1 MNKEEDIKKLE
12 DIICIV
18 CKGKSPTHTEIIEK
32 IKFYWASVFP
42 DEKYTQDDL
51 NEIVDYVEYN
61 IPISCPEPDI
71 LVDSNTKSD
80 WLTDE
85 LRKNNKEFFWRRY
98 RQYLRSQDFPEESID
113 RIEDDSRKILA
124 FSANPNASYADKKRG
139 LAVGDVQSGKT
150 ANYTALINLAC
161 DYGYKIIVLL
171 AGLTDS
177 LREQTQA
184 RIDNGFIG
192 ALSETIGGQIAYI
205 GVGEEKE
212 KYYAVPLTN
221 TKNDFIKFIKENQ
234 NTTPEAYSKPLILVV
249 KKNGNILKQVQEW
262 LQPGKNKINSSNILI
277 IDDEAD
283 NASVNTKR
291 DEDNPT
297 IINKYIRKLFDNFKI
312 ATYVGYTATP
322 FANIFINPDN
332 NPDLENLFPSD
343 FIVQLKTPSNYFGAK
358 KVFAPTKRYIRI
370 LDENEKDF
378 LLPTHK
384 KTDHF
389 SVLPDSL
396 KEAVCAFLLGC
407 TVRTLRKQG
416 KKHRSML
423 INISRFNALHEDI
436 RVQVAGYV
444 DYLKD
449 FIEQDSYK
457 TTNDFV
463 KYNEG
468 NRLYQIYTQSNF
480 FKEALQ
486 KYSFEDV
493 KKHLLEEI
501 KQFQV
506 VVINNA
512 NTKCR
517 FKYSD
522 YKDSG
527 ARVIVIGGFVLSR
540 GLTLEGLMVS
550 YYSRNSKTY
559 DSLLQ
564 MCRWFGYRP
573 FYEDICI
580 LYISQI
586 NVDNF
591 GAVIDAIDDLKEQ
604 FARMAKAGACP
615 RTFGLMVKESP
626 DSLAT
631 AIMVTSANKMY
642 HTKTL
647 PYYITYGG
655 EVADT
660 SKIAFDHNANIA
672 SEKLCHELFSLLVK
686 QGYELQKIS
695 NRLMFKNIPKDI
707 IANFVKSLKVHIEN
721 IKFNTQCLSDFIFQS
736 QLFLNWDIVI
746 ATGESNKKWFFLGQT
761 INIPKRTSVHRP
773 GEDFIRIAERN
784 NRLIDPGLLNSG
796 LTQND
801 IDRLTQL
808 LGHPPTSSV
817 DYLALE
823 NRNPLLIIYPVDAV
837 TDGSSIVD
845 WIFMG
850 FAVAFPA
857 KGKSEKVAYRMNK
870 IKYAELAN
878 ILDDRDEDEELNNA

>member
-1 MNKEEDIKKLE
+1 
-12 DIICIV
+12 
-18 CKGKSPTHTEIIEK
+18 
-32 IKFYWASVFP
+32 
-42 DEKYTQDDL
+42 
-51 NEIVDYVEYN
+51 
-61 IPISCPEPDI
+61 
-71 LVDSNTKSD
+71 
-80 WLTDE
+80 
-85 LRKNNKEFFWRRY
+85 
-98 RQYLRSQDFPEESID
+98 
-113 RIEDDSRKILA
+113 
-124 FSANPNASYADKKRG
+124 
-139 LAVGDVQSGKT
+139 
-150 ANYTALINLAC
+150 
-161 DYGYKIIVLL
+161 
-171 AGLTDS
+171 
-177 LREQTQA
+177 
-184 RIDNGFIG
+184 
-192 ALSETIGGQIAYI
+192 
-205 GVGEEKE
+205 
-212 KYYAVPLTN
+212 
-221 TKNDFIKFIKENQ
+221 
-234 NTTPEAYSKPLILVV
+234 
-249 KKNGNILKQVQEW
+249 
-262 LQPGKNKINSSNILI
+262 
-277 IDDEAD
+277 
-283 NASVNTKR
+283 
-291 DEDNPT
+291 
-297 IINKYIRKLFDNFKI
+297 
-312 ATYVGYTATP
+312 
-322 FANIFINPDN
+322 
-332 NPDLENLFPSD
+332 
-343 FIVQLKTPSNYFGAK
+343 
-358 KVFAPTKRYIRI
+358 
-370 LDENEKDF
+370 
-378 LLPTHK
+378 
-384 KTDHF
+384 
-389 SVLPDSL
+389 
-396 KEAVCAFLLGC
+396 
-407 TVRTLRKQG
+407 
-416 KKHRSML
+416 
-423 INISRFNALHEDI
+423 
-436 RVQVAGYV
+436 
-444 DYLKD
+444 
-449 FIEQDSYK
+449 
-457 TTNDFV
+457 
-463 KYNEG
+463 
-468 NRLYQIYTQSNF
+468 
-480 FKEALQ
+480 
-486 KYSFEDV
+486 
-493 KKHLLEEI
+493 
-501 KQFQV
+501 
-506 VVINNA
+506 
-512 NTKCR
+512 
-517 FKYSD
+517 
-522 YKDSG
+522 
-527 ARVIVIGGFVLSR
+527 
-540 GLTLEGLMVS
+540 
-550 YYSRNSKTY
+550 
-559 DSLLQ
+559 

-615 RTFGLMVKESP
+615 RTLGLMVKESP

-746 ATGESNKKWFFLGQT
+746 ATGESNKKWSFLGQT